1 MKTKSTLIDLLLK
14 QSEMYLR
21 DLPETI
27 RIPALDG
34 NRSDEVVR
42 PLEDAT
48 IDDLAFAIQGMEA
61 AARVHIRRLQG
72 LRERQSLTRDTV
84 GKRFSGDELHGNKCH
99 VPIGGDVVNGDD
111 VGMVQRRRGFRLL
124 SETADPFAVGGP
136 ARRQY
141 LDGDKAVQVSVTRL
155 VHNAHPAFA
164 QFAGDGV
171 MEQAL
176 AQHNGVM
183 IPRT

>member
-72 LRERQSLTRDTV
+72 LRDLYER
-84 GKRFSGDELHGNKCH
+84 
-99 VPIGGDVVNGDD
+99 
-111 VGMVQRRRGFRLL
+111 
-124 SETADPFAVGGP
+124 
-136 ARRQY
+136 AR
-141 LDGDKAVQVSVTRL
+141 
-155 VHNAHPAFA
+155 
-164 QFAGDGV
+164 
-171 MEQAL
+171 
-176 AQHNGVM
+176 
-183 IPRT
+183 

>member
-72 LRERQSLTRDTV
+72 LRDLYELARKRGALGVTTV
-84 GKRFSGDELHGNKCH
+84 
-99 VPIGGDVVNGDD
+99 
-111 VGMVQRRRGFRLL
+111 
-124 SETADPFAVGGP
+124 AD
-136 ARRQY
+136 
-141 LDGDKAVQVSVTRL
+141 
-155 VHNAHPAFA
+155 AFA
-164 QFAGDGV
+164 DLGCEG
-171 MEQAL
+171 
-176 AQHNGVM
+176 G
-183 IPRT
+183 RK